1 MIFRKEYFVRRTRMP
16 QKSRSKKQTRK
27 APAPRP
33 VENGNLTVQP
43 VQVTVTS
50 TSARSF
56 ATEFN
61 PDYSQT
67 IKDLKRIGTLAS
79 IFFGL
84 LIVLAFVIR

>member
-1 MIFRKEYFVRRTRMP
+1 MP

-33 VENGNLTVQP
+33 VESQTSEAESQP
-43 VQVTVTS
+43 SPATITS

-56 ATEFN
+56 TSEFN

-67 IKDLKRIGTLAS
+67 IKDLKRIGLLAS
-79 IFFGL
+79 IFFSL
-84 LIVLAFVIR
+84 LIALSFIIR